1 MILDFYVEAIFF
13 STHVLII
20 TSLSSERISND
31 EILRAQYTGTLS
43 TREVLCTIEEQSG
56 TSLFSGNGNGN
67 GIFSRFSSVVL
78 LNRLANYSFIFF
90 RHHPFTGKSN
100 FAP

>member
-1 MILDFYVEAIFF
+1 MNEFQTMKFYVRSIVVN
-13 STHVLII
+13 HL
-20 TSLSSERISND
+20 
-31 EILRAQYTGTLS
+31 GTLS

-56 TSLFSGNGNGN
+56 TSLFSGNGN

>member
-67 GIFSRFSSVVL
+67 GIFSRFSLVML

>member
-31 EILRAQYTGTLS
+31 EIQRAQYTGTLS

-56 TSLFSGNGNGN
+56 TSLFSGNGNG
-67 GIFSRFSSVVL
+67 IFSRFSLVML